1 MKRKIVVTRDYII
14 LKSGDL
20 EFFVGRKYFGMLR
33 AAIEEAEKM
42 MDCGVV
48 EIVV

>member
-1 MKRKIVVTRDYII
+1 MRKIVVTRDYII

-33 AAIEEAEKM
+33 AAIEEAER